1 MGEFCMT
8 QQRLWKYFNFL
19 QKTYLQIPVQIY
31 KISRLVSHCVT
42 PPQKKKTNN
51 SIANFTLRLHNRQN
65 CRTKTKYLSFWKGQT
80 STDMMNEFCATFFFL
95 SDLRQDLE
103 VFGKLFEHFFITK
116 HRRKKT
122 FRDHKRIQRLLNVTK
137 TSISSSV
144 HIKLPR

>member
-1 MGEFCMT
+1 MECIEYWKS
-8 QQRLWKYFNFL
+8 LWENFAWHNRGCGNTL
-19 QKTYLQIPVQIY
+19 ISYRKHICRYRY
-31 KISRLVSHCVT
+31 KFIKLADLFHTVN
-42 PPQKKKTNN
+42 PPPPPKKKTNN
-51 SIANFTLRLHNRQN
+51 SIANFTLRLHNQQN

-122 FRDHKRIQRLLNVTK
+122 FRDHKRI
-137 TSISSSV
+137 
-144 HIKLPR
+144 